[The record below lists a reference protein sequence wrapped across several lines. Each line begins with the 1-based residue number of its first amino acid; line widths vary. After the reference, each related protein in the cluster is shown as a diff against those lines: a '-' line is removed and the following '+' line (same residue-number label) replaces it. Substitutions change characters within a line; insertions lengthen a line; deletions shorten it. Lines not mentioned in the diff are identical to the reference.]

1 LIASNSEYFHLQN
14 LFNYS
19 RVLVLNLPR
28 AQSKRAEDQ
37 KNLRPAT
44 FIELES
50 LNELARLACALER
63 APLPTFASK
72 NPSDYRISTQLDFFV
87 GSPVFY
93 YANTPEAK
101 QFLGY
106 KTTSVGEEVTLVDVP
121 FNPSMVYAP
130 VIEVVKFPKIFQEG
144 LVPPKS
150 SARKAK
156 GPRFLSLQVKDL
168 MSLVKV
174 ATYKIMFEEPPLPI
188 FAFPSESGKWVV
200 GTFTRIEEF
209 EEASI
214 FFFYEQDA
222 RPEQNFVG
230 YSTSK
235 AQAYFTNRTDEHGNF
250 FVKIIRLKQRH
261 PLVEAE

>member
-1 LIASNSEYFHLQN
+1 M
-14 LFNYS
+14 
-19 RVLVLNLPR
+19 PR
-28 AQSKRAEDQ
+28 AQAKRADEQ
-37 KNLRPAT
+37 KNLRAAT

-72 NPSDYRISTQLDFFV
+72 NATDFRISTQLDFFV

-93 YANTPEAK
+93 YANTAEAK

-106 KTTSVGEEVTLVDVP
+106 KTTSIGEEVSLVDIP

-130 VIEVVKFPKIFQEG
+130 VIQVVKFPKIFQQG
-144 LVPPKS
+144 LEAKH
-150 SARKAK
+150 RK
-156 GPRFLSLQVKDL
+156 GPKFLSLQVKDL

-188 FAFPSESGKWVV
+188 FAFPSKSGKWIV

-214 FFFYEQDA
+214 FFFYEQEA
-222 RPEQNFVG
+222 RPEHNFVG

-250 FVKIIRLKQRH
+250 FVKIIRLREQH
-261 PLVEAE
+261 PLVDTD